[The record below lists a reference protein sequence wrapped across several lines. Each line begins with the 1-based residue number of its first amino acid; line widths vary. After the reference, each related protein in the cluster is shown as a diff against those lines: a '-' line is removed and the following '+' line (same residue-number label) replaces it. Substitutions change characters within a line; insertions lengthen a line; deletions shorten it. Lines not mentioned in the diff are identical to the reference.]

1 MANFKNDVLEA
12 VGDEPIEAILIH
24 GPIYS
29 YGDKD
34 QRDIGVIHG
43 KPLSAEQA
51 LAMLDYKFDDG
62 FGGQDCHDIT
72 VWTAT
77 RVFYV
82 HEYDGSTSLQ
92 YVLRN
97 PPATTGEPSHD

>member
-1 MANFKNDVLEA
+1 MANFKSNILEA
-12 VGDEPIEAILIH
+12 VDGEQIEAILIQ

-29 YGDKD
+29 WVSDGD
-34 QRDIGVIHG
+34 QRDKGVIYG
-43 KPLSAEQA
+43 EPLPATQA

-82 HEYDGSTSLQ
+82 HEYDGSTSL
-92 YVLRN
+92 YSVLRN
-97 PPATTGEPSHD
+97 PPTKDHP